1 MQFQLERRG
10 IIMKKT
16 MEEFKKFA
24 LKGNMIDLA
33 VGVIIG
39 GAFNGIV
46 NSLVKDVVMPA
57 LSIFTG
63 KLDFSNWF
71 IALDGKKYLTI
82 AEAAEA
88 GVATI
93 NYGNFISGIINFLI
107 MAWVVFI
114 MVKFLN
120 KLKKQEPAKEEVP
133 TTKECPFC
141 KSTIAIAAVKCPHCT
156 SDLPKEEA
164 EAEASKEA

>member
-1 MQFQLERRG
+1 
-10 IIMKKT
+10 MKKT
-16 MEEFKKFA
+16 VEEFKKFA

-46 NSLVKDVVMPA
+46 SSLVNDIVMPA

-63 KLDFSNWF
+63 KIDFSNWF
-71 IALDGKKYLTI
+71 VALDGKVYQT
-82 AEAAEA
+82 AAQAAEA

-93 NYGNFISGIINFLI
+93 NYGNFIAGLINFLL
-107 MAWVVFI
+107 MAWIVFL
-114 MVKFLN
+114 MVRFLN
-120 KLKKQEPAKEEVP
+120 KLKREEPAKEQVP

-156 SDLPKEEA
+156 SDLPVEEA
-164 EAEASKEA
+164 VKETV

>member
-1 MQFQLERRG
+1 
-10 IIMKKT
+10 MKKT

-46 NSLVKDVVMPA
+46 SSLVNDVVMPA
-57 LSIFTG
+57 LSFFTG
-63 KLDFSNWF
+63 RIDFSNWF
-71 IALDGKKYLTI
+71 IALDGKDYATI
-82 AEAAEA
+82 AEATEA

-93 NYGNFISGIINFLI
+93 NYGNFISGVINFLI
-107 MAWVVFI
+107 MAWIVFL
-114 MVKFLN
+114 MVKFIN
-120 KLKKQEPAKEEVP
+120 KLKCEEPKKVEPP

-156 SDLPKEEA
+156 SDIAAEEA
-164 EAEASKEA
+164 